1 MESLYRGLGHVM
13 RFCYYNIGFESYAL
27 ALLWFALFVKLI
39 LLPFGIKQ
47 QKVQIKG
54 ARLRPK
60 LYAIEKKYAGRT
72 DHVTL
77 QKKQQEIMAM
87 QQEEGYSPLS
97 GCLPMLIQ
105 LPLILILYKVIQQPI
120 SYLCMLPDK
129 VANLAALVNVEN
141 VKNEIEIIGK
151 LMADNGAKLTEAIS
165 LGYLEA
171 GSIPD
176 FGLFGNFINLAVK
189 PEFWSW
195 ALLIP
200 ALVFISQFFSMKLT
214 RLLNPTPTGQAT
226 TRETEMS
233 MRIMD
238 FAMPA
243 MTLVLGCSLPAALGL
258 YWIYQ
263 AVLGIIQIVLLS
275 KFMPLPTFTEEEL
288 REAERA
294 LRGKAP
300 KRRIGEGN
308 GQASAT
314 TYVSS
319 GNRPR
324 SLHHIDDDDDDLPPI
339 RRTPQAPQKPHHA
352 NGGNGR
358 PSQPKHGIA
367 SAPVK
372 SDKNDNTDTK
382 NH

>member
-1 MESLYRGLGHVM
+1 MEFLYRGLGYVM

-47 QKVQIKG
+47 QKQQIKG

-60 LYAIEKKYAGRT
+60 MYAIEKKYAGRT
-72 DHVTL
+72 DRVTL

-105 LPLILILYKVIQQPI
+105 LPLILILYRIIQRPL
-120 SYLCMLPDK
+120 SYLCMLGGETVDALAK
-129 VANLAALVNVEN
+129 LAGVEVAT
-141 VKNEIEIIGK
+141 NEIAIIEWLGTESN
-151 LMADNGAKLTEAIS
+151 MAVAIANGLLKQGDL
-165 LGYLEA
+165 
-171 GSIPD
+171 PN
-176 FGLFGNFINLAVK
+176 FGLFGDFINLATK
-189 PEFWSW
+189 PAFWSW

-200 ALVFISQFFSMKLT
+200 VLVFLSQFFSMKLT
-214 RLLNPTPTGQAT
+214 RKLNPQPTGQAT
-226 TRETEMS
+226 TKETEMS

-243 MTLVLGCSLPAALGL
+243 MTLVLGCTLPAALGL

-263 AVLGIIQIVLLS
+263 AVLGIIQIVLLA
-275 KFMPLPTFTEEEL
+275 KLMPLPTFTEEEL

-308 GQASAT
+308 GTQSASAT
-314 TYVSS
+314 THTST
-319 GNRPR
+319 GDRPR
-324 SLHHIDDDDDDLPPI
+324 SLHHIDDDDDDLPPV
-339 RRTPQAPQKPHHA
+339 RRPQQAPQKPHA

-358 PSQPKHGIA
+358 PSQQKHGITG
-367 SAPVK
+367 APMK
-372 SDKNDNTDTK
+372 PDKRDDDRNK
-382 NH
+382 

>member
-1 MESLYRGLGHVM
+1 MEFLYRGLGYVM
-13 RFCYYNIGFESYAL
+13 RFCYEYIGFESYAL

-47 QKVQIKG
+47 QKNQIKG

-60 LYAIEKKYAGRT
+60 MYAIEKKYAGRT
-72 DHVTL
+72 DRVTL

-105 LPLILILYKVIQQPI
+105 LPLILILYKVIQQPL
-120 SYLCMLPDK
+120 SYVCMLGNK
-129 VANLAALVNVEN
+129 VEALAALTGVEN
-141 VKNEIEIIGK
+141 VKNEIEIIGRLTANGGA
-151 LMADNGAKLTEAIS
+151 LMNEAIS
-165 LGYLEA
+165 LGHITA
-171 GSIPD
+171 DTIPD

-200 ALVFISQFFSMKLT
+200 VLVFASQFLSMKLT
-214 RLLNPTPTGQAT
+214 RKLNPQPTGQAN

-238 FAMPA
+238 IAMPA
-243 MTLVLGCSLPAALGL
+243 MTLVLGCTLPAALGL

-263 AVLGIIQIVLLS
+263 AVFGIIQIVLLA

-288 REAERA
+288 KEAERA

-300 KRRIGEGN
+300 KRRIGDGN
-308 GQASAT
+308 GAQASAT
-314 TYVSS
+314 SHSAS
-319 GNRPR
+319 GERPR
-324 SLHHIDDDDDDLPPI
+324 SLHHIDDDDDDLPPV
-339 RRTPQAPQKPHHA
+339 RRPQQEKKPQHP

-358 PSQPKHGIA
+358 PSQKKHGIEG
-367 SAPVK
+367 APMK
-372 SDKNDNTDTK
+372 SEKKDDDSDR
-382 NH
+382 